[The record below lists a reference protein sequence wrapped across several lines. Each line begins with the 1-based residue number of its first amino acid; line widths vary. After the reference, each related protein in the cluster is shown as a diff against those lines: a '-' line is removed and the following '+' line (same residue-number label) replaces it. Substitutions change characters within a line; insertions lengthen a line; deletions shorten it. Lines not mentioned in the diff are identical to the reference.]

1 MKEIILQYAAY
12 NVWANQT
19 LVNAAAKLSAEQQQ
33 QIIVSSFP
41 GVQKTFLH
49 MMNVE
54 SIWWQRMKL
63 SEQIIIPGEKRD
75 FSMPAIAE
83 SLINQSKKWNDWV
96 SNANETLL
104 QHVFAYYNS
113 KKEYFKQP
121 HWQML
126 MHIFNHQTYH
136 RGQVVTMF
144 RQLNIE
150 KIPPTDF
157 IVFSRKK

>member
-1 MKEIILQYAAY
+1 MKEIFLQYAAY
-12 NVWANQT
+12 NVWANQI
-19 LVNAAAKLSAEQQQ
+19 LLNAASKLSEEQLQQ
-33 QIIVSSFP
+33 NIVSSF
-41 GVQKTFLH
+41 GSVQKTFLH
-49 MMNVE
+49 LLDVE

-63 SEQIIIPGEKRD
+63 QEQIVWPSQEKNFEFNELADALIHR
-75 FSMPAIAE
+75 SKKWHEWIAE
-83 SLINQSKKWNDWV
+83 S
-96 SNANETLL
+96 NESQL

-126 MHIFNHQTYH
+126 LHLFNHQTYH
-136 RGQVVTMF
+136 RGQIVIML
-144 RQLNIE
+144 RQLNVE